1 MIDYLSKPEDYKFW
15 LYTFYNH
22 YEPKVIYNGNNARE
36 FLNRHCDFSEYYEKR
51 KHKIKKILSKYF
63 KKFFIE
69 SKIYRPFTE
78 FDFEL
83 IEKDDWLFFKNINSC
98 KSTFLF
104 SGVKPNGII
113 ELVHRS
119 MENLLSCKTVKVCCF
134 IKDSKKL
141 KLGSFN
147 DTIINIENKSV
158 KEIQDLILKTGLKT
172 LNKFYL
178 PNY

>member
-15 LYTFYNH
+15 LYAFYNH
-22 YEPKVIYNGNNARE
+22 YEPEVIYNGDNTRE
-36 FLNRHCDFSEYYEKR
+36 FLNRHCNFSEYYEKR
-51 KHKIKKILSKYF
+51 KHKIKKILTKYF

-69 SKIYRPFTE
+69 SKRYRPFVE
-78 FDFEL
+78 SDFEL
-83 IEKDDWLFFKNINSC
+83 IEKDDLFIFKNNNSC
-98 KSTFLF
+98 ESSFLF
-104 SGVKPNGII
+104 LGIKENG
-113 ELVHRS
+113 EAMLGFS
-119 MENLLSCKTVKVCCF
+119 TKKLLSCKNIRVCCF
-134 IKDSKKL
+134 IKDSKNL

-147 DTIINIENKSV
+147 RIIINIENKSV